1 MDVLENTSKNKAASS
16 LTADIIFIVQLCLAL
31 ALGSSQFIKMLNST
45 QGVSASM
52 FLFTDIFFA
61 LLFWMAIIA
70 QKKIPGRMAKETII
84 VYAMSVL
91 VYSVLLVETYVK
103 APVFWETSDW
113 LTTGLVGAGIAGIF
127 LVKRVKGW
135 DINEPY
141 LKTLFGV
148 AFKAIPQLLLG
159 YKILQVGGGGVS
171 GLWILSFHGF
181 TISRLVPLVL
191 LNHASKWDRT
201 RKSMLLS
208 EIANEGSW
216 LAVTVSWLVRVGVG
230 E

>member
-1 MDVLENTSKNKAASS
+1 LGNSSYKNSPASF
-16 LTADIIFIVQLCLAL
+16 TADIIFIVQLLLAFT
-31 ALGSSQFIKMLNST
+31 LGGSQFIKMLTST

-91 VYSVLLVETYVK
+91 VYTVLLVETYVK
-103 APVFWETSDW
+103 APVFWESSDW
-113 LTTGLVGAGIAGIF
+113 LTTGLVGAGIAGIIAI
-127 LVKRVKGW
+127 KTIKHW
-135 DINEPY
+135 DLNEPY
-141 LKTLFGV
+141 LKTGLAM
-148 AFKAIPQLLLG
+148 AFKAIPQLLLA
-159 YKILQVGGGGVS
+159 YKVLQVGGGGIS

-191 LNHASKWDRT
+191 LNRVSSWDRT

-216 LAVTVSWLVRVGVG
+216 LAVTLAWLLRAGA
-230 E
+230 